1 MDNEIPRGRIGAKFL
16 SVVFVSI
23 LITYLV
29 ATLPFEKPCNWQV
42 VAPGM
47 SRTHSNE
54 ILQVYPWQANNTA
67 YLVYEKRGL
76 RTWYIEVSFEEDEV
90 SAVRIFHEDLHD
102 EIVEEIFYVWAY
114 L

>member
-1 MDNEIPRGRIGAKFL
+1 MNNETPRGRIGAKLL

-29 ATLPFEKPCNWQV
+29 ATLPFEKPRNWQA

-47 SRTHSNE
+47 SRAHSNE
-54 ILQVYPWQANNTA
+54 ILQVHPWQANNTA

-76 RTWYIEVSFEEDEV
+76 RTWYIDVSFEEDKV
-90 SAVRIFHEDLHD
+90 SAVRTFHKDLHD
-102 EIVEEIFYVWAY
+102 EIVEEISYVWAY